1 MLGKSRWKPSV
12 LPTEC
17 EEAHFFVVVEIE
29 PKSQARALSTELP
42 SSQTILSDNHPSAVI
57 TYSSHMPSEI

>member
-1 MLGKSRWKPSV
+1 MLGKSRREPSA
-12 LPTEC
+12 LPPEY
-17 EEAHFFVVVEIE
+17 EEAHCFVVVKIE

-57 TYSSHMPSEI
+57 T